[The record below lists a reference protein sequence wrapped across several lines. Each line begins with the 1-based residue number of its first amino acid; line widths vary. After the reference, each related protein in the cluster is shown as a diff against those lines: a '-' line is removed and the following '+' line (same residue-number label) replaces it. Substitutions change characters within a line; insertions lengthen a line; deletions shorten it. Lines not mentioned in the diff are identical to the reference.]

1 MQEYYLI
8 SYFNFIISIKIKS
21 INLTP
26 FNLICLINEKPFQT
40 KTAAETILLR
50 LYIFSNSIK
59 QKKKKTNGWTNSEI
73 ARKHARE
80 TNKKVT
86 KTDTLCNL
94 C

>member
-59 QKKKKTNGWTNSEI
+59 QKKKKRMAGQTAKLPENMPEKQI
-73 ARKHARE
+73 
-80 TNKKVT
+80 KK
-86 KTDTLCNL
+86 
-94 C
+94 